1 MTDVLSR
8 PRVDPRI
15 AGRWIETRRQEGR
28 RRLRRVIAVGA
39 LIGLAGAAGGS
50 LYSPI
55 FELRHVRVV
64 GAGTYSAADI
74 AAIGGVRLH
83 EPLIDLDSATIVSK
97 LDATPTL
104 GGASVRVSWP
114 GTLRVA
120 LSIRSPLAVVEVG
133 VPKGGARLA
142 EVDRSGR
149 LLGYVTP
156 SDSSLPEVTGFA
168 AKAEIGAW
176 LPGSPGAA
184 GGAKGPVT
192 GAPVDLQ
199 APSATAPDAISAAL
213 GFLQAM
219 PAARRDIVRSLDV
232 AGGKISAQVLSGVT
246 SQPNGATNKP
256 TAAGGQTQVSGP
268 SAAAGTGGQVIRV
281 NLGDGSDLAAKVV
294 ALLTIVDQGPV
305 SSVTSIDLSVPGRP
319 VLGGP
324 GIASTNSTPPS

>member
-28 RRLRRVIAVGA
+28 RRLRRLVAVGA
-39 LIGLAGAAGGS
+39 LIGLAGAAAGS

-64 GAGTYSAADI
+64 GAGIYSAADV
-74 AAIGGVRLH
+74 AAIGSVRLH
-83 EPLIDLDSATIVSK
+83 EPLIDLDSARIVSK

-114 GTLRVA
+114 GTLSVA
-120 LSIRSPLAVVEVG
+120 LSTRSPLAVVEVG
-133 VPKGGARLA
+133 APKGGDRLA

-149 LLGYVTP
+149 LLGYAPP
-156 SDSSLPEVTGFA
+156 SDATLPELTGIT
-168 AKAEIGAW
+168 AKGRIGDW

-184 GGAKGPVT
+184 AGVEGPVA

-199 APSATAPDAISAAL
+199 APSASAPDAISAAL

-232 AGGKISAQVLSGVT
+232 AGGTISAKVLSGVT
-246 SQPNGATNKP
+246 SQPSANNG
-256 TAAGGQTQVSGP
+256 QSQMSSL
-268 SAAAGTGGQVIRV
+268 SAAAGSGGQVIKV
-281 NLGDGSDLAAKVV
+281 DLGDGSDLAAKVV
-294 ALLTIVDQGPV
+294 ALLTIIDQGPV
-305 SSVTSIDLSVPGRP
+305 AGVTSIDLSVPGRP
-319 VLGGP
+319 VLSGP
-324 GIASTNSTPPS
+324 GVASTNSTPVS